1 MTEGVIYSFGARE
14 EAPHMIGCAPL
25 DGDVKKIEYVDTTR
39 DKGHTPLFDA
49 GELYAGRAVKP
60 DHVPTRAQ
68 WGSKRYPPPDVVY
81 TRKMYLVSE
90 AFKDIIERHES
101 GVHQFFP
108 VELVYKDGSFARQM
122 YFFNICTRL
131 DGMDR
136 EQATAQL
143 IKGIAFEP
151 RTGELV
157 FSLKQIGDAHAWV
170 DKHVIYGNFL
180 SSAVVDEMKQQG
192 LTGIG
197 FKPFKAV

>member
-1 MTEGVIYSFGARE
+1 MG
-14 EAPHMIGCAPL
+14 
-25 DGDVKKIEYVDTTR
+25 KQ
-39 DKGHTPLFDA
+39 
-49 GELYAGRAVKP
+49 AV
-60 DHVPTRAQ
+60 
-68 WGSKRYPPPDVVY
+68 SPPDVVY
-81 TRKMYLVSE
+81 TYEMYLVSD
-90 AFKDIIERHES
+90 AFKDIIERHEP

-151 RTGELV
+151 RTGEFV

-170 DKHVIYGNFL
+170 DKHVIYGTFL
-180 SSAVVDEMKQQG
+180 SSTVVDEMKQEG
-192 LTGIG
+192 LTGTA
-197 FKPFKAV
+197 FNPFKAV